1 MALAVTNTRP
11 EYYTVEVRA
20 KSLNRGDKSA
30 SNADRKSRELS
41 RALSN
46 CSIGPSASLCIAIN
60 SIIGHKKLA
69 SILQCSTIRAD

>member
-20 KSLNRGDKSA
+20 ALNRGDKSA
-30 SNADRKSRELS
+30 SNAGRKSRELS

-46 CSIGPSASLCIAIN
+46 CNIGPSASLCTAIN
-60 SIIGHKKLA
+60 SIIEALA
-69 SILQCSTIRAD
+69 FP